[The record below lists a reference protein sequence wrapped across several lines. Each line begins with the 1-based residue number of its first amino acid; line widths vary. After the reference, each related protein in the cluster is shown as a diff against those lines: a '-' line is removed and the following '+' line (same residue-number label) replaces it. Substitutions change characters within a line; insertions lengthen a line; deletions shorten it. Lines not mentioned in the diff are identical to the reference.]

1 MVLHSMTNIYYSQT
15 VLVVWW
21 NQNCCLEITPTSWQ
35 TSISVWNGIRLFR
48 LQFYLTQV
56 GILYVVFILLYS
68 YAIQNLVLTT
78 DKLNV
83 IRKLISHLLYY
94 GFMWLYRGN
103 SLFLCSE
110 SALCA
115 LLLEHKSL
123 ALFTL
128 EQIFD
133 VIYRYLNTKIR

>member
-56 GILYVVFILLYS
+56 GILYVVFIYLYS

-78 DKLNV
+78 HELNV
-83 IRKLISHLLYY
+83 IRKPISHLPYY

-115 LLLEHKSL
+115 LLLERKSL
-123 ALFTL
+123 ALVTL
-128 EQIFD
+128 AQIFD

>member
-56 GILYVVFILLYS
+56 GILYVVFIYLYS

-78 DKLNV
+78 HKLNV
-83 IRKLISHLLYY
+83 IRKPISHLPYY

-123 ALFTL
+123 ALVTL
-128 EQIFD
+128 AQIFD
-133 VIYRYLNTKIR
+133 VLSRYLNTKIR

>member
-48 LQFYLTQV
+48 LQFYLTKV

-78 DKLNV
+78 HELNV
-83 IRKLISHLLYY
+83 IRKPISHLPYY

-123 ALFTL
+123 ALVTL
-128 EQIFD
+128 AQIFD
-133 VIYRYLNTKIR
+133 VIYRYLNSKIR

>member
-56 GILYVVFILLYS
+56 GILYVVFIYLYS

-78 DKLNV
+78 HKLNV
-83 IRKLISHLLYY
+83 IRKPISHLPYY
-94 GFMWLYRGN
+94 GYMWLYRGN

-123 ALFTL
+123 ALVTL
-128 EQIFD
+128 AQIFD
-133 VIYRYLNTKIR
+133 VCSYLNTKFK

>member
-56 GILYVVFILLYS
+56 GILYVVFIKLYS

-78 DKLNV
+78 HKLNV
-83 IRKLISHLLYY
+83 IRKPISHLPYY

-123 ALFTL
+123 TL
-128 EQIFD
+128 VTSAQIFD

>member
-35 TSISVWNGIRLFR
+35 TSISVWNGIRLFC

-56 GILYVVFILLYS
+56 GILYVVFIYLYS

-78 DKLNV
+78 HKLNV
-83 IRKLISHLLYY
+83 IRKPISHLPYY
-94 GFMWLYRGN
+94 GFMWLNRGN

-128 EQIFD
+128 AQIFD
-133 VIYRYLNTKIR
+133 VLSRYLNTKIR

>member
-35 TSISVWNGIRLFR
+35 TSISVWNGIRLFC

-56 GILYVVFILLYS
+56 GILYVVFIYLYS

-78 DKLNV
+78 HKLNV
-83 IRKLISHLLYY
+83 IRKPISHLPYY

-123 ALFTL
+123 ALVTL
-128 EQIFD
+128 AQIFD
-133 VIYRYLNTKIR
+133 VLSRYLNTKIR

>member
-15 VLVVWW
+15 VLVYWW
-21 NQNCCLEITPTSWQ
+21 NQNCCLEITPMSWQ

-56 GILYVVFILLYS
+56 GILYVVFIYLYS

-78 DKLNV
+78 HKLNV
-83 IRKLISHLLYY
+83 IRKPISHLPYY
-94 GFMWLYRGN
+94 GYMWLYRGN

-123 ALFTL
+123 ALVTL
-128 EQIFD
+128 AQIFD
-133 VIYRYLNTKIR
+133 VLCRYLNTKIR

>member
-56 GILYVVFILLYS
+56 GILYVVFIYLYS

-78 DKLNV
+78 HKLNV
-83 IRKLISHLLYY
+83 IRKPISHLPYY

-128 EQIFD
+128 AQIFD
-133 VIYRYLNTKIR
+133 VLSRYLNTKIR

>member
-56 GILYVVFILLYS
+56 GILYVVFIYLYS

-78 DKLNV
+78 HKLNV
-83 IRKLISHLLYY
+83 IRKPISHLPYY

-115 LLLEHKSL
+115 LLLEHKSWALVTL
-123 ALFTL
+123 A
-128 EQIFD
+128 QIFD
-133 VIYRYLNTKIR
+133 VIYRYLNTKIK

>member
-1 MVLHSMTNIYYSQT
+1 MVLHAMTNIYYSRT

-56 GILYVVFILLYS
+56 GILYVVFIYLYS

-78 DKLNV
+78 HKLNV
-83 IRKLISHLLYY
+83 IRKPISHLPYY

-123 ALFTL
+123 ALVTL
-128 EQIFD
+128 AQIFD
-133 VIYRYLNTKIR
+133 VLSRYLNTKIR

>member
-56 GILYVVFILLYS
+56 GILYVVFIYLYS

-78 DKLNV
+78 HKLNV
-83 IRKLISHLLYY
+83 IRKPISHLPYY

-115 LLLEHKSL
+115 LLLEHKSWALVTL
-123 ALFTL
+123 A
-128 EQIFD
+128 QIFD

>member
-56 GILYVVFILLYS
+56 GILYVVFIYLYS

-78 DKLNV
+78 HKLNV
-83 IRKLISHLLYY
+83 IRKPISHLPYY

-123 ALFTL
+123 ALVTL
-128 EQIFD
+128 AQIFD
-133 VIYRYLNTKIR
+133 VCSYLNTKFK

>member
-56 GILYVVFILLYS
+56 GILYVVFIYLYS

-78 DKLNV
+78 HKLNV
-83 IRKLISHLLYY
+83 IRKPTSHLPYY
-94 GFMWLYRGN
+94 GYMWLYRGN

-123 ALFTL
+123 ALVTL
-128 EQIFD
+128 AQIFD
-133 VIYRYLNTKIR
+133 VLCRYLNTKIR

>member
-78 DKLNV
+78 HKLNV
-83 IRKLISHLLYY
+83 IRQPISHLPYY

-115 LLLEHKSL
+115 LLLEHIVCST
-123 ALFTL
+123 AWA
-128 EQIFD
+128 QIIGSCHFSTNFWCD
-133 VIYRYLNTKIR
+133 I